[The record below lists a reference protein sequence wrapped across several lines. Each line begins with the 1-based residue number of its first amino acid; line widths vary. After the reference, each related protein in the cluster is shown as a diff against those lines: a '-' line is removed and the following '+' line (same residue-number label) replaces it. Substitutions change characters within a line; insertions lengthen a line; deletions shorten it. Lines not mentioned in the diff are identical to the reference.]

1 MQSFFR
7 CWMQKGVLSPMVA
20 AALTGEEIVEIMWRV
35 LGAAYPCECSR
46 LHCDL

>member
-1 MQSFFR
+1 MRSLFR

-35 LGAAYPCECSR
+35 LGAAHP
-46 LHCDL
+46 